1 MYISHTKLYNLYCFC
16 VHEPIV
22 FPSSSLPHLLK
33 CSYTKFTKYTFVD
46 CSSVVS
52 SEGF

>member
-1 MYISHTKLYNLYCFC
+1 MYISHTTLYNLHSSC

-22 FPSSSLPHLLK
+22 FPSSSLPYLLK
-33 CSYTKFTKYTFVD
+33 CSYTYTKYTFVD